1 MFDLPRKRAPVV
13 RCPDADGWCRD
24 ARDFP
29 RTFPERERKK
39 KKESRVRLLW
49 RVCYFS
55 RILVNGTE
63 FTVDGSREG
72 KLTEKTITTLLA
84 LLLRS
89 KGGR

>member
-1 MFDLPRKRAPVV
+1 MRMVGAETPV
-13 RCPDADGWCRD
+13 
-24 ARDFP
+24 
-29 RTFPERERKK
+29 TFPVHSPKERER

-72 KLTEKTITTLLA
+72 KLTAKTITTLPCCCVPRADDENDA
-84 LLLRS
+84 LPLPNHS
-89 KGGR
+89 SD